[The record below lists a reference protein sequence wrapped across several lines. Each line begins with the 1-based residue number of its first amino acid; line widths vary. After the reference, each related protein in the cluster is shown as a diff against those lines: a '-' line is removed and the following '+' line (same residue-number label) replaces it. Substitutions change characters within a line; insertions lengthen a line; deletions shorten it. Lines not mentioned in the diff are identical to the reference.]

1 MNPMEPLGKWM
12 VIIGILFVVMGG
24 LIWLLG
30 SHGGKLLPGDIA
42 FEKGP
47 VRFYFP
53 IVTCLV
59 LSVLL
64 SILFSIF
71 HR

>member
-1 MNPMEPLGKWM
+1 MNPMEPIGKTLI
-12 VIIGILFVVMGG
+12 VIGIVIALFGV
-24 LIWLLG
+24 LIWAMG
-30 SHGGKLLPGDIA
+30 THGGKLLPGDIA
-42 FEKGP
+42 VEKGP

-64 SILFSIF
+64 SLFLSLF
-71 HR
+71 KH